1 MSVLLVFLETIWFV
15 AWNCII
21 VVTLIVMKQS
31 YNWLASNKYT
41 SLFCFNVFNYCLGD
55 CKTDS
60 TNSSSQSQSWETFF
74 CFASYYYL
82 MSINKII
89 VQSVFLSLRLVSS
102 SLMVEI
108 LFKVEGARLTT
119 SNCKVLPTNC
129 MRTNFLSIFFS
140 KVSYLKNKKIKII
153 VFEIFSSQS
162 IYGVSGFLECA
173 VNKLKDPS
181 LSCLLQKKLYK
192 TST

>member
-1 MSVLLVFLETIWFV
+1 MWKSILLCLLWFV
-15 AWNCII
+15 SWNCII

-31 YNWLASNKYT
+31 YNWLASNRYT
-41 SLFCFNVFNYCLGD
+41 SLFCFNVFKLLSRD

-82 MSINKII
+82 MSINKIT
-89 VQSVFLSLRLVSS
+89 VQSVFSVWSVLVK
-102 SLMVEI
+102 I

-129 MRTNFLSIFFS
+129 MRTNFLSIFHFFS
-140 KVSYLKNKKIKII
+140 KVSYLENKKIK
-153 VFEIFSSQS
+153 
-162 IYGVSGFLECA
+162 L
-173 VNKLKDPS
+173 
-181 LSCLLQKKLYK
+181 
-192 TST
+192 